1 MFGIFR
7 KKSEKDKLQS
17 RYEKLMAEAHKLS
30 QSNRKAGDAK
40 YLEAEQLMLQLE
52 KLN

>member
-1 MFGIFR
+1 MFGIF
-7 KKSEKDKLQS
+7 KSKSEKEKLQQ

-40 YLEAEQLMLQLE
+40 YEEAEQVMLALE